1 MKILY
6 LNFDH
11 GIPVLGDKGASVHV
25 REFVSAASGLGHEL
39 VVVCARLGSGNAA
52 PPAALIELAAPGAAG
67 STAASAAALAAE
79 LGLELQGAAAAPAA
93 LELAKLAYDRAVVQR
108 VLDALAAR
116 AFRPDFVYERHA
128 LFSSAGAR
136 IAARCDC
143 PRILEVNAPLAE
155 EQKRFRGLQLEAV
168 ARRLEA
174 ESFASAA
181 AVVAVSDAVR
191 DYVLARAPLQQ
202 VAVEANGVDLERF
215 ADGAAGREA
224 WRARI
229 GVAAQTGVIGF
240 VGSFK
245 SWHGTE
251 LLFEVFSDIAARRDV
266 HLLAVGD
273 GPLWAEF
280 QDRVARSP
288 WRSRVTLPG
297 RAPHADIPGWTAAC
311 DIIVAPYRAAED
323 FYFSPLK
330 VIEALAC
337 GRPVVAP
344 RIGQLPELIAHG
356 RTGLLYRPDDAHDC
370 RDALLAL
377 LDEPERRAALGQQ
390 ALQSV
395 AARGWDRIV
404 ERVCALARPARSGV
418 PA

>member
-1 MKILY
+1 QRV
-6 LNFDH
+6 
-11 GIPVLGDKGASVHV
+11 G
-25 REFVSAASGLGHEL
+25 
-39 VVVCARLGSGNAA
+39 
-52 PPAALIELAAPGAAG
+52 
-67 STAASAAALAAE
+67 
-79 LGLELQGAAAAPAA
+79 AA
-93 LELAKLAYDRAVVQR
+93 LE
-108 VLDALAAR
+108 AR

-128 LFSSAGAR
+128 LFSSAGAA
-136 IAARCDC
+136 IAARLGC

-155 EQKRFRGLQLEAV
+155 EHKRFRGLQLEAV
-168 ARRLEA
+168 ARRMEA
-174 ESFASAA
+174 QSFAAA
-181 AVVAVSDAVR
+181 TAVVAVSEAVR
-191 DYVLARAPLQQ
+191 SYVRALAPRQR
-202 VAVEANGVDLERF
+202 VEVEANGVDLGRF
-215 ADGAAGREA
+215 AAGALRRDEM
-224 WRARI
+224 RARLGI
-229 GVAAQTGVIGF
+229 GSGTGVIGF

-245 SWHGTE
+245 AWHGTE
-251 LLFEVFSDIAARRDV
+251 LLFDVFCEIAASRDV

-273 GPLWAEF
+273 GPRWEPLRE
-280 QDRVARSP
+280 RVAQSP
-288 WRSRVTLPG
+288 LRDRVTLPG
-297 RAPHADIPGWTAAC
+297 RVAHADIPGWTAAC
-311 DIIVAPYRAAED
+311 DVVVAPYLAAEG